1 MIRFVRGTLAAVSES
16 EAILENNGIGFA
28 VHIPLS
34 VVEQLPDIGVEV
46 LLHTYMSV
54 REDAIQLFGFLSQDD
69 LQVFKLLITVNG
81 IGPKAAL
88 GILSTLSSDDI
99 RYAVFTADAKAIAKA
114 PGIGPKTASKVI
126 LELKDKLSM
135 DHYLSANG
143 QTAPGDTKQ
152 EAGLV
157 QNIQDAIEALVVLG
171 YPKTEATK
179 AVHAVPVTKDMTVD
193 ELLKQSLKNI

>member
-1 MIRFVRGTLAAVSES
+1 MIRFVRGTLVAVTES
-16 EAILENNGIGFA
+16 EAVLENNGVGFA

-34 VVEQLPDIGVEV
+34 VVEQLPDLGIEV

-54 REDAIQLFGFLSQDD
+54 KEDAIQLFGFLSQDD

-99 RYAVFTADAKAIAKA
+99 RYAVFTGDAKAIAKT

-135 DHYLSANG
+135 DNYFSADG
-143 QTAPGDTKQ
+143 QDADDTKQ

-157 QNIQDAIEALVVLG
+157 QNMQDAIEALVVLG

-179 AVHAVPVTKDMTVD
+179 AVHAVPVTKDMTVE

>member
-1 MIRFVRGTLAAVSES
+1 MIRFVRGTLVAVTES
-16 EAILENNGIGFA
+16 EAVLENNGVGFA

-34 VVEQLPDIGVEV
+34 VVEQLPDLGIEV

-54 REDAIQLFGFLSQDD
+54 KEDAIQLFGFLSQDD

-81 IGPKAAL
+81 IDPKAAL

-99 RYAVFTADAKAIAKA
+99 RYAVFTGDAKAIAKT

-135 DHYLSANG
+135 DNYFSADG
-143 QTAPGDTKQ
+143 QDVDDTKQ
-152 EAGLV
+152 ETGLV
-157 QNIQDAIEALVVLG
+157 QNMQDAIEALVVLG

-179 AVHAVPVTKDMTVD
+179 AVHAVPVTKDMTVE

>member
-1 MIRFVRGTLAAVSES
+1 MIRFVRGTLVAVTGS
-16 EAILENNGIGFA
+16 EAVLENNGMGFA
-28 VHIPLS
+28 VNIPLS
-34 VVEQLPDIGVEV
+34 VMEQLPDIGIEV

-54 REDAIQLFGFLSQDD
+54 KEDAIQLFGFLSQDD

-88 GILSTLSSDDI
+88 GILSALSTDDI
-99 RYAVFTADAKAIAKA
+99 RYAVFTGDAKAIAKA

-126 LELKDKLSM
+126 LELKDKLGTG
-135 DHYLSANG
+135 DFLSADG
-143 QTAPGDTKQ
+143 QEASGDAKQ

-157 QNIQDAIEALVVLG
+157 QNMQDAIEALVVLG

-179 AVHAVPVTKDMTVD
+179 AVHSVPVSKDMTVE

>member
-1 MIRFVRGTLAAVSES
+1 MIRFVRGALVTVTES
-16 EAILENNGIGFA
+16 EAVLENNGVGFA
-28 VHIPLS
+28 VNIPLS
-34 VVEQLPDIGVEV
+34 VVEQLPELGIEV
-46 LLHTYMSV
+46 LLYTYMSV
-54 REDAIQLFGFLSQDD
+54 KEDAIQLFGFLSQDD

-88 GILSTLSSDDI
+88 NILSTLNSDDI
-99 RYAVFTADAKAIAKA
+99 RYAVFTGDSKAIAKT

-135 DHYLSANG
+135 DSYLSADGRNDSDG
-143 QTAPGDTKQ
+143 AKQ

-157 QNIQDAIEALVVLG
+157 QNMQDAIEALVVLG
-171 YPKTEATK
+171 YPKTDATK
-179 AVHAVPVTKDMTVD
+179 AVHAVPVTKDMTVE

>member
-1 MIRFVRGTLAAVSES
+1 MIRFVRGVLAAVTES
-16 EAILENNGIGFA
+16 EAVLENNGVGFA

-34 VVEQLPDIGVEV
+34 VAEQLPALGVEV

-54 REDAIQLFGFLSQDD
+54 KEDAIQLFGFLSQDD

-88 GILSTLSSDDI
+88 SILSTLSSDDI
-99 RYAVFTADAKAIAKA
+99 RYAVFTGDAKAIAKA

-126 LELKDKLSM
+126 LELKDKLST
-135 DHYLSANG
+135 DSYFSTDG
-143 QTAPGDTKQ
+143 QDGPDSKKQ

-157 QNIQDAIEALVVLG
+157 QNMQDAIEALVVLG
-171 YPKTEATK
+171 YPKAEATK
-179 AVHAVPVTKDMTVD
+179 AVHAVPVTKDMTV
-193 ELLKQSLKNI
+193 EEILKQGLKNI

>member
-1 MIRFVRGTLAAVSES
+1 MIRFVRGTLAAVTEA

-28 VHIPLS
+28 VHVPLS
-34 VVEQLPDIGVEV
+34 VIEQLPDIGIEV
-46 LLHTYMSV
+46 LLYTYMSV
-54 REDAIQLFGFLSQDD
+54 KEDAIQLFGFLSQDD

-88 GILSTLSSDDI
+88 NILSTLSSDDI
-99 RYAVFTADAKAIAKA
+99 RYAVFSGDSKAIAKT

-135 DHYLSANG
+135 DSYLSTDGRDASDNRE
-143 QTAPGDTKQ
+143 Q
-152 EAGLV
+152 EGLM

-171 YPKTEATK
+171 YPKTDATK
-179 AVHAVPVTKDMTVD
+179 AVHAVPVTKGMTVE